1 MWKAI
6 LPLVI
11 FIGLVV
17 VLAVGLSRDPRLVP
31 SPLIGKPVPAFELPQ
46 LHDPGK
52 NFGVNDLKG
61 EVSLLNVWA
70 SWCASCRIE
79 HPLLLE
85 VAKQNTVPV
94 YGLNYKDT
102 REDAIN
108 WLNRLGD
115 PYSAIAFDVE
125 GKVGIDLGVYGAPE
139 TYIIDKNG
147 IIAYK
152 HIGPISAQDW
162 QEKFLP
168 VILKLKDM
176 KS

>member
-1 MWKAI
+1 MWKTI

-46 LHDPGK
+46 LHDPEET
-52 NFGVNDLKG
+52 FGVNDLKG

-85 VAKQNTVPV
+85 VAKQSTVPV

-139 TYIIDKNG
+139 TYIIDQNG
-147 IIAYK
+147 MIAYK

-162 QEKFLP
+162 KEKFLP

>member
-1 MWKAI
+1 MWKAVI
-6 LPLVI
+6 PLVI
-11 FIGLVV
+11 FIGLVI
-17 VLAVGLSRDPRLVP
+17 VLAVGLNRDPRLVP

-46 LHDPGK
+46 LHDPEK
-52 NFGVNDLKG
+52 TFGMNDLKG
-61 EVSLLNVWA
+61 RVSLLNVWA

-79 HPLLLE
+79 HPLLVE
-85 VAKQNTVPV
+85 VAQQNTIPV

-102 REDAIN
+102 RENAIN
-108 WLNRLGD
+108 WLDRLGD

-147 IIAYK
+147 MIAYK
-152 HIGPISAQDW
+152 HIGPISVQDW

-168 VILKLKDM
+168 VILKLKNAN
-176 KS
+176 S